1 MNLLEAISAGFDEA
15 REHRGRTILSLIGL
29 TLGTA
34 SIVSTLALFGGSSKR
49 TTDYLN
55 EVGGAATVI
64 VRNEWSGRVQLSPRE
79 AASPRLT
86 FRDVED
92 LRDEAPSLRYIS
104 AARNWELL
112 YEGPRNQFIGEVVG
126 TLPAYAA
133 INSIAPSH
141 GRYLTEL
148 DIRER
153 ANVVV
158 LGSSYADSLFGSA
171 DLAIGRDLK
180 IGGERFTVAGVLKR
194 EYFSFAAW
202 EGNAFEYRNLRAYIP
217 LSTALKRFAN
227 DDQIGWL
234 TLEALTPAAIVQAEK
249 EVETVL
255 MRRHRVR
262 DFNFDRQVTD
272 VLEGQRFTNLFNAIF
287 LIVGIVSLFTG
298 GIVITNILL
307 SSVVERIREIGV
319 RMALGA
325 SGFDIFAHFLVQ
337 SLVITAL
344 GGLAGTLLGT
354 LMTTTVQAAMQMPA
368 HVTPQIFLAGI
379 GTATFVGLVAGL
391 FPALRAAR
399 LDPVEALH
407 YG

>member
-15 REHRGRTILSLIGL
+15 REHRGRTVLSLIGL

-64 VRNEWSGRVQLSPRE
+64 VRNEWNGRVQLSPRE

-86 FRDVED
+86 YRDAED

-112 YEGPRNQFIGEVVG
+112 YEGPRNQFVGEVVG
-126 TLPAYAA
+126 TLPAYMA
-133 INSIAPSH
+133 INDIAPSH
-141 GRYLTEL
+141 GRFITEL
-148 DIRER
+148 DVRER
-153 ANVVV
+153 ASVVI
-158 LGSSYADSLFGSA
+158 LGSSFADSLFGSA

-180 IGGERFTVAGVLKR
+180 IGGERFKVAGVLKR
-194 EYFSFAAW
+194 EHFSFAAW
-202 EGNAFEYRNLRAYIP
+202 EGTAFEYRNVRAYIP
-217 LSTALKRFAN
+217 LSTALKRFTN
-227 DDQIGWL
+227 NDQIGWL
-234 TLEALTPAAIVQAEK
+234 TLEAVTPAAIVQAEE
-249 EVETVL
+249 EVATVL

-272 VLEGQRFTNLFNAIF
+272 VQEGQRFTNLFNAIF

-325 SGFDIFAHFLVQ
+325 SAFDIFTHFLVQ

-344 GGLAGTLLGT
+344 GGMAGTLLGAALT
-354 LMTTTVQAAMQMPA
+354 GTVERIMKFPA
-368 HVTPQIFLAGI
+368 YVTPTIFLAGI
-379 GTATFVGLVAGL
+379 GTGAVVGFLAGI

-399 LDPVEALH
+399 LDPVEALR